1 MIKNTV
7 LFVVYIYLQL
17 LNLSHASPTHFDERY
32 LAWKLQQEA
41 HDRQLLQRQQ
51 QPATVGGAPPS
62 AASGVSKE
70 TPVVAQT
77 AAVNSVV
84 APVTIHLNQATLQ
97 QLQQLKGVGEKKAQ
111 AIIEY
116 REQHGPFKQIEE
128 LKKVKGIGESTLLK
142 NQAQLAL

>member
-7 LFVVYIYLQL
+7 LFAVYIYLQL
-17 LNLSHASPTHFDERY
+17 FHFADAASPHFDERY

-41 HDRQLLQRQQ
+41 HDRQLLQRDQQ
-51 QPATVGGAPPS
+51 TAEVKDVTSSSS
-62 AASGVSKE
+62 ADLNNKTQV
-70 TPVVAQT
+70 TAQT
-77 AAVNSVV
+77 AALNSVV
-84 APVTIHLNQATLQ
+84 APVTVHLNQATLQ
-97 QLQQLKGVGEKKAQ
+97 QLQQLKGIGEKKAQ

-116 REQHGPFKQIEE
+116 REQHGPFKQIDE